1 MRRTFANR
9 GRVPGEWGERTDA
22 ALLRWIAGFSFL
34 PVPSLHASLLAAALV
49 AGLPALAEAQGP
61 AAPDSAA
68 AAAARQ
74 VDIGEQWFQ
83 SVCIQCHATG
93 GLANADFRHN
103 WSGRNAF
110 DLLERI
116 RSTMPQNRP
125 GTLTQGTYV
134 SIVAYLIKL
143 NGMRVTTRLVSTDS
157 SALAAIRLTFPASPA
172 ATPR

>member
-1 MRRTFANR
+1 MRQTIANR
-9 GRVPGEWGERTDA
+9 DGAPGLCRQRTNA
-22 ALLRWIAGFSFL
+22 ALLRWFGGFSFL
-34 PVPSLHASLLAAALV
+34 PVPSLHVSILAALLV
-49 AGLPALAEAQGP
+49 AGLPALAQAQRP
-61 AAPDSAA
+61 ATPDSAA
-68 AAAARQ
+68 LAAARQ

-83 SVCIQCHATG
+83 SVCVQCHATG

-134 SIVAYLIKL
+134 AIVAYLIKL
-143 NGMRVTTRLVSTDS
+143 NGMTVTTRLVSTDS
-157 SALAAIRLTFPASPA
+157 SALAAIRLTFPASPT